1 MARFFVD
8 VAKGFQFAGR
18 GIALAGR
25 GRNFRIMLT
34 ITLAVLV
41 AGFALDVSNTSWAIL
56 LVCIAGVLASEVLNT
71 AIEQAA
77 DRIESEYDDT
87 IRDVKDLAAG
97 AVLLAAVVAALVG
110 VIVFWPYVL
119 G

>member
-8 VAKGFQFAGR
+8 VAKSFRFAGR
-18 GIALAGR
+18 GIVLAGR
-25 GRNFRIMLT
+25 GRNFRVM
-34 ITLAVLV
+34 LAVALV
-41 AGFALDVSNTSWAIL
+41 VAVAAIALDVSRTSWAIL
-56 LVCIAGVLASEVLNT
+56 LVCIAGVLAGETVNT
-71 AIEQAA
+71 AIEVAA
-77 DRIESEYDDT
+77 DRIESEHDPN

-97 AVLLAAVVAALVG
+97 AVLLGAGLAALIG